1 MTPGT
6 SFMSVPVTSAGFAT
20 TGVPP
25 GTYYVRVQAVNS
37 AGASAPTA
45 DAVVVVHP

>member
-1 MTPGT
+1 
-6 SFMSVPVTSAGFAT
+6 MSVPVTSAGFAT

-37 AGASAPTA
+37 SGASAPTA
-45 DAVVVVHP
+45 DAVVEVRP